1 MPSRVRIPSPA
12 GEKMKRT
19 TVAKKLERMKKPI
32 WKSVAWDLLKNPRE
46 VNLNKIN
53 RYTKDGDVVIV
64 PGKVLGYGELN
75 HKVTVVAYSFSK
87 SAIEKINK
95 NGKAIDILEFAK
107 EGKTRGVKIIG

>member
-1 MPSRVRIPSPA
+1 
-12 GEKMKRT
+12 MKRN
-19 TVAKKLERMKKPI
+19 TVANKLKKIKKPI
-32 WKSVAWDLLKNPRE
+32 WKSVAKELSKNPRE
-46 VNLNKIN
+46 VNLNRIN
-53 RYTKDGDVVIV
+53 RYTKNDDVVIV
-64 PGKVLGYGELN
+64 PGKVLGYGELD